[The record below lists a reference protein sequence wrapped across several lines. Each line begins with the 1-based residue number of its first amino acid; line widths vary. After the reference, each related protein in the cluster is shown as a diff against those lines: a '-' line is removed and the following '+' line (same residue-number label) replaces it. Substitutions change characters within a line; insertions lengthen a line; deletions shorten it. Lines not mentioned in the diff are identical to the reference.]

1 MGQDMSTK
9 YDPNHIARYY
19 DDYAEREWARFEPE
33 AGPSNLVNFHLHRH
47 YLQQYIQ
54 PGASVLEAGAG
65 PGRFT
70 IELAKLG
77 AAVTVGDISPRQLE
91 LNREHVREAG
101 CEQAVTAWRQ
111 LDIVDLSGIP
121 TGTYDAVVCYG
132 GVVSYVLE
140 RAEEAI
146 SELLRVTKA
155 GGFLLIS
162 VMSLIGSTRALLG
175 GILAVIEQFGL
186 EPVQHVQATGDLYGE
201 VTPRGHHCHMFRW
214 SEFEAL
220 LSKHSCEIVAASAS
234 TFLSLG
240 NEETLNIIASD
251 PAKSATWQAF
261 LGWETEYCK
270 EPGALDGG
278 THIIAVVKRT

>member
-1 MGQDMSTK
+1 MATK

-19 DDYAEREWARFEPE
+19 DDYAEREWARFGPD
-33 AGPSNLVNFHLHRH
+33 AGPSNLVNFHLHRL

-54 PGASVLEAGAG
+54 PGSRVLEAGAG

-91 LNREHVREAG
+91 LNREHVRDAG

-111 LDIVDLSGIP
+111 LDIVDLSDIP
-121 TGTYDAVVCYG
+121 SESFDAVVCYG
-132 GVVSYVLE
+132 GVISYVLD

-146 SELLRVTKA
+146 GELLRVTKV
-155 GGFLLIS
+155 GGYLLIS

-175 GILAVIEQFGL
+175 GILSVIEQFGL
-186 EPVQHVQATGDLYGE
+186 EPVQHVQTTGDLYGE
-201 VTPRGHHCHMFRW
+201 VTPRGHHCHMFKW
-214 SEFEAL
+214 SELEAL
-220 LSKHSCEIVAASAS
+220 LNRHSCRIVAASAS
-234 TFLSLG
+234 NFLSLA
-240 NEETLNIIASD
+240 NDEALSIVASD
-251 PAKSATWQAF
+251 RAKSPIWQAF

-278 THIIAVVKRT
+278 THIIAVVQRT